1 MIDLHCHMLPGI
13 DDGAQTLDDS
23 LAMARAAVADGT
35 TTLACTPHIY
45 PGLFDNTPQTIA
57 IAHATF
63 MAALRAENIPLNI
76 VLGSDI
82 QIVPDLVSKL
92 RTGRVL
98 TLNGGRYFLFEPP
111 HHVPAPMMLELVHST
126 LAAGF
131 VPVITHPERLA
142 YAATK
147 YNEFREAAKQGAWLQ
162 VTGAALTGRFG
173 PGAQKLSERMLADG
187 LVHIIAS
194 DGHNMNSRPP
204 TMAAAYARAA
214 QLVGDAEAQR
224 LCIERPQAIVDNVS
238 PKEVAP
244 PLPEKPRKTKGLGLL
259 SRFKRQKT

>member
-57 IAHATF
+57 IAHAKF
-63 MAALRAENIPLNI
+63 MSALRAENIPLNI
-76 VLGSDI
+76 VLGADI

-204 TMAAAYARAA
+204 TMAAAHARAA
-214 QLVGDAEAQR
+214 QLVGEAEAQR
-224 LCIERPQAIVDNVS
+224 LCVERPQAIVDNVS
-238 PKEVAP
+238 PKDVTPPAP
-244 PLPEKPRKTKGLGLL
+244 ERPRKARGMGLL
-259 SRFKRQKT
+259 SRLKRQKM

>member
-45 PGLFDNTPQTIA
+45 PGLFDNTPETIA
-57 IAHATF
+57 AAHGKL
-63 MAALRAENIPLNI
+63 MAALTAENIPLAI

-82 QIVPDLVSKL
+82 QIGIDLVSKL
-92 RTGRVL
+92 RSGRAL

-111 HHVPAPMMLELVHST
+111 HHVPAPMMLDLVHSA
-126 LAAGF
+126 LAAGY

-142 YAATK
+142 YAAAK
-147 YNEFREAAKQGAWLQ
+147 YSEFREAVKLGAWLQ
-162 VTGAALTGRFG
+162 ITGAALTGQFG
-173 PGAQKLSERMLADG
+173 PTAKTLSERMLTDG

-194 DGHNMNSRPP
+194 DGHNMTGRPP
-204 TMAAAYARAA
+204 ILSAAYARAA
-214 QLVGDAEAQR
+214 QLVGEAEAHR
-224 LCIERPQAIVDNVS
+224 LCIERPQAILDNVA
-238 PKEVAP
+238 PNEVTP
-244 PLPEKPRKTKGLGLL
+244 PQPEKTRKSTRSGFWSLLKG
-259 SRFKRQKT
+259 F